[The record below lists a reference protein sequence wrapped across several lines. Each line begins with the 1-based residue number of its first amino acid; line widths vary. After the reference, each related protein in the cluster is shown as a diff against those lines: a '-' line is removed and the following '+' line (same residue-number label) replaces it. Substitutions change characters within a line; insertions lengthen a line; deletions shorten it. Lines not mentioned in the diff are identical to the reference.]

1 MQKFSKFLWYQLWCM
16 FLFFIFC
23 LTPAAARQRTDDF
36 PAGTDL
42 VLLYPGESTSLNF
55 RYNGLFWEDLSCHT
69 AVIAAFA
76 LDEQVHELSVNI
88 SPLGDDGY
96 EFTWFTS
103 GFFIGA
109 GSLALGLEILPF
121 RIPAGYEDVNYS
133 VDLNP
138 FSIGVI
144 FSAIINEFPFD
155 SQHDGDDFDYPV
167 DMTMTLT
174 LAN

>member
-1 MQKFSKFLWYQLWCM
+1 MNKIYNGLSRLLLC
-16 FLFFIFC
+16 FFIF
-23 LTPAAARQRTDDF
+23 LVIYPSPAKAQRLSENSGTGIDF
-36 PAGTDL
+36 

-55 RYNGLFWEDLSCHT
+55 RYNGLFWEDLSCHM
-69 AVIAAFA
+69 AFIGAFA

-109 GSLALGLEILPF
+109 GSLAPGLEVLAPRF
-121 RIPAGYEDVNYS
+121 PAGYEDVNYS
-133 VDLNP
+133 IDLNP
-138 FSIGVI
+138 FSFGVI

-174 LAN
+174 LSN